1 MQGARGAAQR
11 TVAAGSAS
19 AGDPANPRGG
29 EQNLGDIYR
38 SRTMLATEREN
49 GGGGDLTLCQIQTAN
64 NLAALRRGFP
74 RFWVGRGKL
83 RPFEPHPLPLVIGV
97 RAAVH

>member
-1 MQGARGAAQR
+1 VQGARGAAQR

-38 SRTMLATEREN
+38 SRTMLATERERMEGERERE
-49 GGGGDLTLCQIQTAN
+49 GGKKKNWG
-64 NLAALRRGFP
+64 RRFDAVSV
-74 RFWVGRGKL
+74 RFK
-83 RPFEPHPLPLVIGV
+83 PPII
-97 RAAVH
+97 